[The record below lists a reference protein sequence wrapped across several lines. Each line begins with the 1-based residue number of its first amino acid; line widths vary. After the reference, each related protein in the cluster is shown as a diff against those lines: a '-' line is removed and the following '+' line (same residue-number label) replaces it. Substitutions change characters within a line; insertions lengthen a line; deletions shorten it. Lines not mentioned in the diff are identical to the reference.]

1 MRHKLVNLCEESH
14 RIASSKKNFSKWLRI
29 TLLKDAN
36 MGEKMYEY
44 ECEKCYKLTIHPRDP
59 VKGVRRVLLNVCP
72 DCKDAF
78 SEIVGRA
85 E

>member
-1 MRHKLVNLCEESH
+1 MKHKLVNLCDESH

-36 MGEKMYEY
+36 MNEKLYQY
-44 ECEKCYKLTIHPRDP
+44 ECEKCFELTIHPRDP
-59 VKGVRRVLLNVCP
+59 VKGVRRVLRGVCK
-72 DCKDAF
+72 DCKDTF
-78 SEIVGRA
+78 SEIVGRV